1 MAAHVQ
7 TFHLPHYPDCPV
19 HIAVFQNVTNA
30 PFLRSQLLD
39 ANAAFDY
46 AFLDATMVR
55 PRPDLSCLPAL
66 S

>member
-1 MAAHVQ
+1 MGAHVQ
-7 TFHLPHYPDCPV
+7 TFRLPHYADCPV
-19 HIAVFQNVTNA
+19 HVAVFQNVANA

-55 PRPDLSCLPAL
+55 SRPDLPPAP